1 MLPDVNVV
9 VYVNLVGSLFRPCIV
24 SQFLIASSTWGRS
37 HPFCRLGGAAPI
49 YTSGV
54 RNVGMRINLIGN
66 FRSTIHSVKVS
77 SLAPPL
83 FHN

>member
-1 MLPDVNVV
+1 MAVCRRLHE
-9 VYVNLVGSLFRPCIV
+9 VG
-24 SQFLIASSTWGRS
+24 
-37 HPFCRLGGAAPI
+37 HRLGGAAPI

-83 FHN
+83 FHNSIACTEVPKAIS